1 MNRRRYSNTSNSV
14 LIALAAIGLSIF
26 AALALWADSIT
37 PAPCRRPRPTSP
49 RPPSCRCCT

>member
-1 MNRRRYSNTSNSV
+1 MNRRRYWNTSNSV

-26 AALALWADSIT
+26 AALALGPT
-37 PAPCRRPRPTSP
+37 VLLQHLPRPRPTSP